1 VNVQQASPPSR
12 AEVADTRR
20 LINDGIASSA
30 EQLDDEVMI
39 LFEFLCECG
48 AASCDEVV
56 HLTVAQYHVRRV
68 GAVVAHPTL

>member
-1 VNVQQASPPSR
+1 VNVQQAPPPSR

-30 EQLDDEVMI
+30 ELLDDEVI

-48 AASCDEVV
+48 ASSCDEVV